1 MTLEEA
7 IQEIQGKISTVSPEA
22 VIRVTRISDE
32 EARISVYAPPGDI
45 QAIKD
50 ATFQPVLDLLNEHGL
65 DVQVFPYDITTT
77 TPPPD

>member
-1 MTLEEA
+1 MTLDEA
-7 IQEIQGKISTVSPEA
+7 IREIQEKITAVSPEA
-22 VIRVTRISDE
+22 VIRVARISDE
-32 EARISVYAPPGDI
+32 EARLSVYAPPEDI

-77 TPPPD
+77 PPPA